1 MIIPPISELKSVEI
15 FSKIDSSIRFN
26 GSKRRFHHILSDF
39 SGNPEPVDSV
49 KKPNRY
55 DPTHTYSIRLTPTR
69 ADSYLLDPSHAY
81 SSRLIPSRSVSR
93 LLEPTHTYSIR
104 LTPTRADSYLLD
116 PSHAYSIR
124 LIPTRSDSSLRRL
137 FFLPPHSNAELS

>member
-104 LTPTRADSYLLD
+104 LFPEET
-116 PSHAYSIR
+116 
-124 LIPTRSDSSLRRL
+124 

>member
-69 ADSYLLDPSHAY
+69 SVSYLLDPSHAYSSRLIPTRSVSYLLDPSHAY

-93 LLEPTHTYSIR
+93 LLDPTHTYSIR
-104 LTPTRADSYLLD
+104 LFPEETFFFA
-116 PSHAYSIR
+116 
-124 LIPTRSDSSLRRL
+124 SS
-137 FFLPPHSNAELS
+137 

>member
-81 SSRLIPSRSVSR
+81 SIRLIPTRSVSYLLDPSHAYSSRLIPSRSVSR
-93 LLEPTHTYSIR
+93 LLDPTHTYSIR
-104 LTPTRADSYLLD
+104 LFPEETFFFA
-116 PSHAYSIR
+116 
-124 LIPTRSDSSLRRL
+124 SS
-137 FFLPPHSNAELS
+137 

>member
-69 ADSYLLDPSHAY
+69 ADSRLLDPSHAYSIRLIPTRSVSYLLDPSHAY

-93 LLEPTHTYSIR
+93 LLDPT
-104 LTPTRADSYLLD
+104 LPWGDFFFCLLIVTLNFLK
-116 PSHAYSIR
+116 YCV
-124 LIPTRSDSSLRRL
+124 
-137 FFLPPHSNAELS
+137 FFFPL

>member
-69 ADSYLLDPSHAY
+69 ADSYLLDPSH
-81 SSRLIPSRSVSR
+81 
-93 LLEPTHTYSIR
+93 TYSIR

-116 PSHAYSIR
+116 PSHAYSSR
-124 LIPTRSDSSLRRL
+124 LIPSRSVSRLLDPTHTYSIRL
-137 FFLPPHSNAELS
+137 FPEETFFFASS

>member
-55 DPTHTYSIRLTPTR
+55 DPTHTYSIRLIPTR
-69 ADSYLLDPSHAY
+69 SVSRLLEPTHTYSIRLIPTRSVSYLLDPSHAY

-93 LLEPTHTYSIR
+93 LLDPT
-104 LTPTRADSYLLD
+104 LPWGDFFFCLLIVTLNFLK
-116 PSHAYSIR
+116 YCV
-124 LIPTRSDSSLRRL
+124 
-137 FFLPPHSNAELS
+137 FFFPL

>member
-55 DPTHTYSIRLTPTR
+55 DPS
-69 ADSYLLDPSHAY
+69 
-81 SSRLIPSRSVSR
+81 
-93 LLEPTHTYSIR
+93 HTYSIR

-124 LIPTRSDSSLRRL
+124 LIPTRSVSYLLDPSHTYSIRLIPSRSVSRLLDPTHTYSIRL
-137 FFLPPHSNAELS
+137 FPEETFFFASS

>member
-69 ADSYLLDPSHAY
+69 SDSYLLDPSHAYSSRLIPTRSVSYLLDPSHAY

-93 LLEPTHTYSIR
+93 LLDPTHTYSIR
-104 LTPTRADSYLLD
+104 LFPEETFFFA
-116 PSHAYSIR
+116 
-124 LIPTRSDSSLRRL
+124 SS
-137 FFLPPHSNAELS
+137 

>member
-93 LLEPTHTYSIR
+93 LL
-104 LTPTRADSYLLD
+104 D